1 MASITAAIPRPTS
14 YTTGIW
20 SWLTTVDHK
29 RIGILYGVSA
39 VIFFFIGGIEAGIM
53 RIQLS
58 QPAND
63 FIDPGTFNANPLS
76 AATGIAAI
84 GLFRTGEP
92 QRHADAMAALATVAA
107 NAFPEGSDFGMTRA
121 KEVIWENP
129 VEFKKVVQVFIDE
142 SAKLAKITAS
152 GKFKAAAAQFLHLG
166 KNACATCHKKFREK
180 KK

>member
-1 MASITAAIPRPTS
+1 MKVSLLRIFILPFVVLVLGAGPALAQEEGAIKYRKAVMKAVGGHMAAMGAILKG
-14 YTTGIW
+14 TGGQARD
-20 SWLTTVDHK
+20 LKV
-29 RIGILYGVSA
+29 
-39 VIFFFIGGIEAGIM
+39 
-53 RIQLS
+53 
-58 QPAND
+58 
-63 FIDPGTFNANPLS
+63 
-76 AATGIAAI
+76 
-84 GLFRTGEP
+84 
-92 QRHADAMAALATVAA
+92 HADAMAALATVAA

-142 SAKLAKITAS
+142 SAKLAKIPAS

>member
-39 VIFFFIGGIEAGIM
+39 IIFFFIGGIEAGIM

-63 FIDPGTFNANPLS
+63 FIDPDTFNAMFTMHGTTMIFMAIMPLG
-76 AATGIAAI
+76 AAFFNIIIPLAI
-84 GLFRTGEP
+84 RIIKHL
-92 QRHADAMAALATVAA
+92 
-107 NAFPEGSDFGMTRA
+107 N
-121 KEVIWENP
+121 
-129 VEFKKVVQVFIDE
+129 
-142 SAKLAKITAS
+142 KI
-152 GKFKAAAAQFLHLG
+152 
-166 KNACATCHKKFREK
+166 
-180 KK
+180 